1 MNYIQAKSIVLNHF
15 ESLCGQAEQKE
26 LQRLLSICNGI
37 QTKAFIADVLTNDF
51 KGFEESCYTWNNIYY
66 NGADNKHVIIALAK
80 LITGQPKKVTKMK
93 LYDVC
98 SDYSLCSKVNEQS
111 KKQARTNAYKWI
123 KASING
129 VDVLLGYHKKYDEL
143 HYVKTDSDIDL
154 HGACA

>member
-1 MNYIQAKSIVLNHF
+1 MNYIQAQSIVLNHF

-26 LQRLLSICNGI
+26 LQRLLSICKGDRVKDLLN
-37 QTKAFIADVLTNDF
+37 DLLTNDF
-51 KGFEESCYTWNNIYY
+51 VGFDGACYTWYNVHY

-80 LITGQPKKVTKMK
+80 LITGQPKKVNKMK

-111 KKQARTNAYKWI
+111 KKAARTNAYKWI
-123 KASING
+123 KSNING
-129 VDVLLGYHKKYDEL
+129 IDVLLGYHKKYDEL

-154 HGACA
+154 HGAFA